1 MTRSNGKMT
10 LTFSKDKYKELLSKY
25 QPKLIETET
34 ENEQTLE
41 LIEGLMYLESRSP
54 EQEAIY
60 DLLIVLVEKFEREFY
75 QSDTPNRPASMLL
88 FLMEQQDVTP
98 RDLVSIFGSE
108 KLVEDIIDGKV
119 DIDKTFAQQLSKLF
133 NVDASLFC

>member
-1 MTRSNGKMT
+1 MT
-10 LTFSKDKYKELLSKY
+10 LTFSRDKYKELLSKY

-41 LIEGLMYLESRSP
+41 LIEGLMHLESRSP

-60 DLLIVLVEKFEREFY
+60 DLLILLVEKFEREFY

-88 FLMEQQDVTP
+88 FLMDQQDVKP
-98 RDLVSIFGSE
+98 RDLVSIFGSKE
-108 KLVEDIIDGKV
+108 LVEDIINGKV